1 MAHVITNTTPFDAWS
16 LVHLAT
22 GIVLGAVGLPLPQTV
37 AGLAA
42 FEVLEWTLEH
52 PSGSPIFGTKR
63 PESEVN
69 VAADIGPGPPRLRP
83 DAGAPRGPRGLG
95 IPQRDLSLAGCC
107 YLCYRLG

>member
-1 MAHVITNTTPFDAWS
+1 MAHVMTNTTPFDAWS

-22 GIVLGAVGLPLPQTV
+22 GIVLGAVGLPLPQTI

-69 VAADIGPGPPRLRP
+69 VAADIGVALLGYALTRELLGDPGVPG
-83 DAGAPRGPRGLG
+83 DSQD
-95 IPQRDLSLAGCC
+95 IF
-107 YLCYRLG
+107 